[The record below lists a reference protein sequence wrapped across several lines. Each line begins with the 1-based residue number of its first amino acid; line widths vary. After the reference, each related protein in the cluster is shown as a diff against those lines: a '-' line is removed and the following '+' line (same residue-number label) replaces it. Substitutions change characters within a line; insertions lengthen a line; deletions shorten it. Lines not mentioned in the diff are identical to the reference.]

1 MRATLTPVVAALAS
15 VTVILSSAIPEAGG
29 SDVAVSAPLALKVYH
44 DDDFVGTPEEIYAKA
59 NARLASLGLEK
70 RGELVAKNKNT
81 YSTNPALHYME
92 GYVGDI
98 IDHCSFTT
106 IAGQLAG
113 GQMFD
118 TGRYNVILRGGQGLT
133 TDCAYGPWKQ

>member
-1 MRATLTPVVAALAS
+1 MGKGGRFFVNPRSCARICCINGNAVFIGNDVRLSLPSPLPFPSDLAS
-15 VTVILSSAIPEAGG
+15 SPLS
-29 SDVAVSAPLALKVYH
+29 K
-44 DDDFVGTPEEIYAKA
+44 
-59 NARLASLGLEK
+59 LEF
-70 RGELVAKNKNT
+70 RQEHRADGAWAEHL
-81 YSTNPALHYME
+81 STNPALHYME
-92 GYVGDI
+92 GYVGNI

-118 TGRYNVILRGGQGLT
+118 TGRYNVILRGGQGLA